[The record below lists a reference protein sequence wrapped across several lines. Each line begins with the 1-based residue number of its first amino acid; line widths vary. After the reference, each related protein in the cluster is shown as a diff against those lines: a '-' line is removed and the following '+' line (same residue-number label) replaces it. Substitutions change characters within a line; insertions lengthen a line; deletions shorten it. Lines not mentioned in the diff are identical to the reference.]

1 MGDPELGDCCCL
13 ILCNPMDYS
22 TLGFPNSMASSNSNL
37 QLSSC
42 PLCQLATWWFH
53 SVQFSSFAQL
63 CLTLCDPMD
72 CRMPGFPVHH
82 QLPELTQTH
91 AHWVDDA
98 IQPSHPLSSPFSSCL
113 QSFLASGSF
122 QMSQFFASGG
132 QSVGVSASASI
143 LPMNIQDWFPLGWT
157 DPLAV
162 QGTLKSLLFK
172 NINSSA
178 LSFVCSP
185 TLTSIH
191 DYWKNQR
198 FDYMD
203 LCWQKVLSLGV
214 TKALHPNIATA
225 NSWVSDPQIWPSSRA
240 P

>member
-1 MGDPELGDCCCL
+1 MISFSSVQFIRSIVSDSLWPHGLQNARLPC
-13 ILCNPMDYS
+13 PSPTPWAYS
-22 TLGFPNSMASSNSNL
+22 N
-37 QLSSC
+37 SC
-42 PLCQLATWWFH
+42 PLSRWCHPTISS
-53 SVQFSSFAQL
+53 SV
-63 CLTLCDPMD
+63 
-72 CRMPGFPVHH
+72 V
-82 QLPELTQTH
+82 
-91 AHWVDDA
+91 
-98 IQPSHPLSSPFSSCL
+98 PLLLLL

-225 NSWVSDPQIWPSSRA
+225 NSWVSDPRIWPSSRA